1 MGVRADEALELE
13 FDDLTDYL
21 RANHAA
27 YMEVDG
33 KLYYL
38 TDVNK
43 HYWRAQDT
51 AKLNE
56 KNHYCD
62 CSDIVNNVDE
72 FIGAVA
78 VDDGPSVRE
87 VFDDATF
94 YASV

>member
-38 TDVNK
+38 TDVNR

-62 CSDIVNNVDE
+62 CSPIVNNVDE
-72 FIGAVA
+72 FVGAVEVA
-78 VDDGPSVRE
+78 DGKTIKE
-87 VFDDATF
+87 LFDDATF
-94 YASV
+94 YANV